1 MNFNDNEC
9 TICTINI
16 KTCDKESYDFL
27 KTLIQHVEKYIVR
40 DMFDDPLYVNKFF
53 QKLLIHCT
61 PKGQRIYSKQDL
73 IDMYKI
79 RIKSNTINYNFF
91 FEKLVFEDCNG
102 ELCVSCPSKALQSC
116 PYECAFCPTEKSAD
130 GKLIIA
136 KSYTPDQ
143 TVFKRLLDNNN
154 DLIRYL
160 LQHMINQSLF
170 GYNVG
175 KLAMRHLGGTFHS
188 YDKKYLYTY
197 SRDIFYCANILHDII
212 ENEELLNEAKLCLY
226 GMFDPNNKI
235 ISQIRKVSNYDMID
249 SIENKIEEY
258 KLWGDKFEK
267 DIQKLENMLLEQIK
281 LSLNNEQTYNELS
294 SKSKIV
300 SYSIETR
307 PDQLSKKSI
316 EELLK
321 LGVTIVELGLQ
332 SPDNN
337 ILKIVKRGHTVETS
351 IKAIR
356 MLKDNGLHVHGQWM
370 MDLPSSN
377 KEIEIQCINA
387 ILSNDLR
394 CDQIKIYPHLA
405 MPGTETKQWLD
416 SGFFESWVDK
426 DWNGFLEILKYF
438 ISNIDK
444 STRIVRIQR
453 DLPQVSN
460 KTPNGY
466 TNNQPSNLE
475 QIITKKIYKDGL
487 TREDIRFHE
496 PGLRF
501 VNLDDIKYY
510 INVMDRNGGKDI
522 FISAESYVSND
533 YKNKIKDFRVIWGYC
548 RLAIPIIDDDTIV
561 INFFKNN
568 TTHKFGRIRELKVNG
583 SSTTVGM
590 TGNSVQHLGIG
601 TNLLKIA
608 EELAYRFE
616 MTHVTVTSAVGVRQY
631 YMKKHNYML
640 DNSNLMYKKLNIKKY
655 GKLTVLRPGHMI
667 YNFTKPFNYKK
678 FVFLFIV
685 ALSYLWL
692 LHQFVH

>member
-1 MNFNDNEC
+1 MD
-9 TICTINI
+9 
-16 KTCDKESYDFL
+16 
-27 KTLIQHVEKYIVR
+27 TLIKHVEQYIQR

-61 PKGQRIYSKQDL
+61 PKGQPIYPKQDL
-73 IDMYKI
+73 IDIYKVRI
-79 RIKSNTINYNFF
+79 KNNTIKSNLF
-91 FEKLVFEDCNG
+91 FEKLAFEDCNG

-143 TVFKRLLDNNN
+143 AVFKRLLENNN
-154 DLIRYL
+154 DMVRYL
-160 LQHMINQSLF
+160 LQHMINQYIF
-170 GYNVG
+170 GYNVS

-212 ENEELLNEAKLCLY
+212 DNEELLNEAKLYLH

-235 ISQIRKVSNYDMID
+235 MSKIRKVSNYEMINT
-249 SIENKIEEY
+249 IENKIEEL
-258 KLWGDKFEK
+258 KMWGDKFSQE
-267 DIQKLENMLLEQIK
+267 IQKEEKNLLENIK
-281 LSLNNEQTYNELS
+281 LSLNNEQTYNELL

-307 PDQLSKKSI
+307 PDQISKKSI

-321 LGVTIVELGLQ
+321 FGVTIVELGLQ
-332 SPDNN
+332 SPDNM
-337 ILKIVKRGHTVETS
+337 ILKVVKRGHDVETS

-370 MDLPSSN
+370 MDLPTSN
-377 KEIEIQCINA
+377 KEIEMQCVKD

-426 DWNGFLEILKYF
+426 DWEGFLDVLKYF
-438 ISNIDK
+438 VSNVDK

-453 DLPQVSN
+453 DLPQISN

-475 QIITKKIYKDGL
+475 QIITRKIYKDGL
-487 TREDIRFHE
+487 SREDIRFHE

-501 VNLDDIKYY
+501 VNLDDINYY
-510 INVMDRNGGKDI
+510 VNIMERNGGKDI

-533 YKNKIKDFRVIWGYC
+533 YKNKNKDFRIIWGYC
-548 RLAIPIIDDDTIV
+548 RLSIPTIDDDTIE

-568 TTHKFGRIRELKVNG
+568 MNCKFGRIRELKVNG
-583 SSTTVGM
+583 SSTTVG
-590 TGNSVQHLGIG
+590 TSGNSVQHLGIG
-601 TNLLKIA
+601 SKLLKIA
-608 EELAYRFE
+608 EEFAHRFG
-616 MTHVTVTSAVGVRQY
+616 MSYVTVTSAVGVRQY
-631 YMKKHNYML
+631 YMKKHNYIL
-640 DNSNLMYKKLNIKKY
+640 DNNSNLMYKKLNIKKY
-655 GKLTVLRPGHMI
+655 GKIIGLDNSNQII
-667 YNFTKPFNYKK
+667 YTFPKPFNHIK
-678 FVFLFIV
+678 FLIIFLV
-685 ALSYLWL
+685 VLSFLLL